1 MFRMRTEDK
10 PLRLN
15 GQQIIVPHHPCHL
28 FAVHLH
34 ASTVQFCGDPS
45 IAVATTMFQSDLL
58 NQRTHFRL
66 FLCRFPL
73 SQRPVETSA
82 THRYQLTQV
91 LDAQPALQWHQLFD
105 VFVDAFPPEP
115 LRRGRRASTFCK
127 APFKKSTSIAFSASK
142 RFSWRISFRWAEA
155 WVLGRDATSPG
166 STASSL
172 VRHL

>member
-1 MFRMRTEDK
+1 MFRIRSDDK

-28 FAVHLH
+28 FAVPLH

-58 NQRTHFRL
+58 NQRAHFRL
-66 FLCRFPL
+66 FLCRFSL

-91 LDAQPALQWHQLFD
+91 LDAKPALKGHHFLVVSVILFR
-105 VFVDAFPPEP
+105 PEP
-115 LRRGRRASTFCK
+115 LLRWRRASTFCK

-142 RFSWRISFRWAEA
+142 RFS
-155 WVLGRDATSPG
+155 
-166 STASSL
+166 
-172 VRHL
+172 